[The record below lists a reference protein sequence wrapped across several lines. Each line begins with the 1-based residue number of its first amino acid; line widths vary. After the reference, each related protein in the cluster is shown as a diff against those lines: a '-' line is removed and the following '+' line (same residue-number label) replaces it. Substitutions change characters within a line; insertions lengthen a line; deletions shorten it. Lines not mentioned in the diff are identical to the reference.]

1 MANQI
6 IPRNILYINFASVQT
21 KHNRR
26 RHAENQ
32 QQNHRGEGC
41 RHKYRI
47 SLMTLNEKL
56 FCAKNQSEQSDTPKI
71 NCSKSTVCLRII

>member
-47 SLMTLNEKL
+47 FTNDPERETILCKESIRTK
-56 FCAKNQSEQSDTPKI
+56 
-71 NCSKSTVCLRII
+71 